1 MKTKIGVLGTG
12 AWGTALANILLK
24 NGHIVQMWGIDQDEI
39 NSLKKGYNNRYFGH
53 IKLVKS
59 PDLVSSDLAA
69 VVDGCDYL
77 LLAIPSK
84 FFNDVLAKLTNV
96 LKDRKVNLINVA
108 KGMDGQ
114 TKQFWSEV
122 IKQAFSKNLLSLT
135 SLLGPSFATEVFD
148 NHPTVI
154 NAVSNDMTSCKKV
167 CELFNNN
174 TFQLVPFDNE
184 LSAQLFAAIKNV
196 CAIGTGIVFE
206 QTTSANT
213 RSALLT
219 KLFNE
224 MDRLYESLAKDKY
237 RPKDCTQLSGIGDF
251 ILTCTNDQSRNFSFG
266 KLVAKYGIKNALEK
280 NIKTVEGYLA
290 AKTMYEII
298 KNNNLELK
306 LLITIYQ
313 ILYEDLDESVLVKKL
328 IN

>member
-1 MKTKIGVLGTG
+1 METKVGILGTG

-24 NGHIVQMWGIDQDEI
+24 NGHIVKMWGIDEDEI
-39 NSLKKGYNNRYFGH
+39 DNLKKGYNNRYFGNK
-53 IKLVKS
+53 KLFKA
-59 PDLVSSDLAA
+59 PDLVSSDLSQ

-84 FFNDVLAKLTNV
+84 FFNDVLAKLANV
-96 LKDRKVNLINVA
+96 LKDRKVHLINVA
-108 KGMDGQ
+108 KGMEAN

-122 IKQAFSKNLLSLT
+122 IKRAFSKNLLSLT

-154 NAVSNDMTSCKKV
+154 NAVSDDMISCHKV
-167 CELFNNN
+167 AKLFNNE
-174 TFQLVPFDNE
+174 TFELVPFDNE

-196 CAIGTGIVFE
+196 CAIGTGIIFE

-213 RSALLT
+213 RSAILT

-224 MDRLYESLAKDKY
+224 MDSMYQSLAKDKY

-251 ILTCTNDQSRNFSFG
+251 ILTCTNEQSRNFSFG
-266 KLVAKYGIKNALEK
+266 KLVAKFGIKNALEK
-280 NIKTVEGYLA
+280 NINTVEGYIA

-298 KNNNLELK
+298 KANNLDLK

-313 ILYEDLDESVLVKKL
+313 ILYEDLDESVLIKKL